1 MAARR
6 FLIRGVVQGVG
17 FRHATRREARRLGL
31 LGWVRNRADGSVEA
45 VAAGDERRLDALLR
59 WVQRGPPAAIVESV
73 EATTLSDDALAGL
86 QPTVGE
92 DFRQVET
99 AWE

>member
-31 LGWVRNRADGSVEA
+31 RGWVRNRAEGTVEA
-45 VAAGDERRLDALLR
+45 VAVGDERQLGALER
-59 WVQRGPPAAIVESV
+59 WARRGPPGANVDTVE
-73 EATTLSDDALAGL
+73 TTPLSDEALAAL
-86 QPTVGE
+86 LPTVGE

>member
-31 LGWVRNRADGSVEA
+31 RGWVRNRAEGTVEA
-45 VAAGDERRLDALLR
+45 VAVGDERQLDALQR
-59 WVQRGPPAAIVESV
+59 WAWRGPTAAIVDTV
-73 EATTLSDDALAGL
+73 ETFHLSDDALAGL